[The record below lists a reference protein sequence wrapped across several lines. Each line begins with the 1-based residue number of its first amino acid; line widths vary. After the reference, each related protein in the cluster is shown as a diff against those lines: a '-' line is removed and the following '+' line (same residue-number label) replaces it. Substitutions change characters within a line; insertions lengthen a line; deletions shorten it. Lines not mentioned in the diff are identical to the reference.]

1 MPATWRYIL
10 RRDRY
15 SRFEKHLQ
23 FRLVRHDLKRIP
35 LADDAFIDVFWKA
48 LPIGRGPAASVVV
61 HDQEVLRFDCFGPG
75 KGHLHASFFQQTLAP
90 ELRLFF
96 SEPTIRQQIDRAA
109 FEVTR
114 NLYYYTQRS
123 PYAAVRRFRV
133 DDERLRL
140 VGDQMQ
146 ATLTDYILVSTQ

>member
-1 MPATWRYIL
+1 MPPTWRYRL

-15 SRFEKHLQ
+15 SRFEKHPQ
-23 FRLVRHDLKRIP
+23 FRLVRHDLQRIP
-35 LADDAFIDVFWKA
+35 ISDDAFIDVFWKA

-75 KGHLHASFFQQTLAP
+75 KGHLHASFFQQAPAP

-96 SEPTIRQQIDRAA
+96 SEPTICQQIDRAA

-114 NLYYYTQRS
+114 NLPYYTQRS
-123 PYAAVRRFRV
+123 PYAAVRRFRI
-133 DDERLRL
+133 DDEQLRL
-140 VGDQMQ
+140 AGDQMRTIL
-146 ATLTDYILVSTQ
+146 ADYILVSTQ